1 MWSELLILSYKWLN
15 YIRSHP
21 NFSQKAVQHTNFRYF
36 ESLTEQ
42 IVNEMFWFKLSYQI
56 FSIYWLEEE
65 IMKYFHLEKIND
77 WKKYL
82 LSLTNSIA
90 SDIRSFCFE
99 CFMNKIN
106 ITVIIRASE
115 EILISFLNK
124 ICKTRPYFHL
134 PMFFRYAGVIRRFN
148 YVVK

>member
-1 MWSELLILSYKWLN
+1 
-15 YIRSHP
+15 
-21 NFSQKAVQHTNFRYF
+21 
-36 ESLTEQ
+36 
-42 IVNEMFWFKLSYQI
+42 
-56 FSIYWLEEE
+56 
-65 IMKYFHLEKIND
+65 MKYFHLEKIND